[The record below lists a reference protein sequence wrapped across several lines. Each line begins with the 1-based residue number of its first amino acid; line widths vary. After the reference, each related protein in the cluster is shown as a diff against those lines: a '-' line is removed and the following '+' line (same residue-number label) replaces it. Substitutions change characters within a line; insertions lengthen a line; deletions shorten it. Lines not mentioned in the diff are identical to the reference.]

1 MMKAIFFGLL
11 IIYWSTFVGA
21 FDRTL
26 VLNLDVSG
34 TLIFMDLSANKDL
47 NLCLNTLL
55 AKNNYYT
62 WEEGS
67 KMQSFYDFVKEKYP
81 NDKKSRIA
89 LLANFFENYKRTFH
103 SLELDYL
110 VLEDRA
116 PKNDQPIF
124 SSFFMMLSYLER
136 QNIKYHIVLRSY
148 GVHIKDVTETL
159 GREKSFSFKFAEFDN
174 DKLVLENGRNFRKSS

>member
-1 MMKAIFFGLL
+1 
-11 IIYWSTFVGA
+11 
-21 FDRTL
+21 
-26 VLNLDVSG
+26 
-34 TLIFMDLSANKDL
+34 
-47 NLCLNTLL
+47 
-55 AKNNYYT
+55 
-62 WEEGS
+62 
-67 KMQSFYDFVKEKYP
+67 MQSFYDFVKEKYP
-81 NDKKSRIA
+81 NDKKSGIA

-103 SLELDYL
+103 SLQLDYL